1 MGYLMDPEKLTEDMK
16 DDIWIRD
23 EYSCRFCG
31 DTIARHELTV
41 TFLVPLDK
49 GGTRSLANVVSKCQK
64 CIREG
69 VIRPISDG
77 EERNV
82 MNLMRDLLAVEHP
95 KEDME
100 LERDFEEEVK
110 DLNYRLISLTE
121 ENRSLMDEMDK
132 KTSLAIAYKK
142 KLERSQHDYDNLK
155 RRQSGD
161 VEMRVKN
168 GLKDLVMGIIETV
181 DNMERG
187 MAEAGKLDD
196 SREISSLISGMNLTL
211 KSLLQTLK
219 NNDVKRIDPLGKP
232 FDPKVHEALKTR
244 VEERA
249 FENTVI
255 EVESA
260 GYILGDSLLRPAKVV
275 VSKGGRKR
283 PRPEEDVEWDEEED
297 LWGDL
302 AKDLE
307 EEMEWEEDE

>member
-1 MGYLMDPEKLTEDMK
+1 MGYLMDPDKLTQEMK

-41 TFLVPLDK
+41 TFLVPPEK
-49 GGTRSLANVVSKCQK
+49 GGPRSLANVVSKCPR

-82 MNLMRDLLAVEHP
+82 MNLMRDLLAVEKP
-95 KEDME
+95 REEME
-100 LERDFEEEVK
+100 VERDLEEEAK
-110 DLNYRLISLTE
+110 ELNYRLISLSE
-121 ENRSLMDEMDK
+121 ESRSLMEEMDK
-132 KTSLAIAYKK
+132 KTSLAIAYRK

-155 RRQSGD
+155 RRQSSD

-168 GLKDLVMGIIETV
+168 GLKDLIMGIIDTV

-187 MAEAGKLDD
+187 VAEAGKLGDD
-196 SREISSLISGMNLTL
+196 REISSLISGMNVTL

-219 NNDVKRIDPLGKP
+219 NSDVKRIDPLGKP
-232 FDPKVHEALKTR
+232 FDPKVHEALKTM

-260 GYILGDSLLRPAKVV
+260 GYMLGDNLLRPAKVV
-275 VSKGGRKR
+275 VSRGGEKR
-283 PRPEEDVEWDEEED
+283 PRPEEEVEWDEEED

-302 AKDLE
+302 AKDIE
-307 EEMEWEEDE
+307 EELEWEEE

>member
-1 MGYLMDPEKLTEDMK
+1 MDPEKLTQEMK

-41 TFLVPLDK
+41 TFLVPPEK
-49 GGTRSLANVVSKCQK
+49 GGHRSLANVVSKCPR

-69 VIRPISDG
+69 VIRPILDG

-82 MNLMRDLLAVEHP
+82 MNLMRDLLAVEKP
-95 KEDME
+95 KEEME
-100 LERDFEEEVK
+100 VERDLEEEVK
-110 DLNYRLISLTE
+110 ELNYRLISLSE
-121 ENRSLMDEMDK
+121 ENRSLMEEMDK

-155 RRQSGD
+155 RRQSSD

-168 GLKDLVMGIIETV
+168 GLKDLIMGIIDTV

-187 MAEAGKLDD
+187 VAEAGKLGD
-196 SREISSLISGMNLTL
+196 SREISSLISGMNVTL
-211 KSLLQTLK
+211 KSLLQALK
-219 NNDVKRIDPLGKP
+219 NSDVKRIDPLGKP
-232 FDPKVHEALKTR
+232 FDPKVHEALKTM

-260 GYILGDSLLRPAKVV
+260 GYMLGDNLLRPAKVV
-275 VSKGGRKR
+275 VSRGGEKR
-283 PRPEEDVEWDEEED
+283 PRPEEEVEWDEEED

-302 AKDLE
+302 AKDIE
-307 EEMEWEEDE
+307 EELEWEEE